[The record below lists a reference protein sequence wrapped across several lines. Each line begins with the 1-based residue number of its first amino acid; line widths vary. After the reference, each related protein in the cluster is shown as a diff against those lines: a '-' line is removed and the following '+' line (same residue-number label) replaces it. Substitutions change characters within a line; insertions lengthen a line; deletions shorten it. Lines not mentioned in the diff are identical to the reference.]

1 MKTKIYNTTEQVST
15 ILETATKRYEDLT
28 GICGLTS
35 DFLLKTI
42 LVEFGENNEL
52 LRYLF
57 VNNLFSPFYIKH
69 NQKLNLEREEALK
82 SILIF
87 L

>member
-35 DFLLKTI
+35 DFLLK
-42 LVEFGENNEL
+42 NNTG
-52 LRYLF
+52 R
-57 VNNLFSPFYIKH
+57 VWRK
-69 NQKLNLEREEALK
+69 Q
-82 SILIF
+82 
-87 L
+87 